1 MKTNMKTQNKTIP
14 TSQPKSDPKA
24 IHTHRRITSNFRMI
38 PHAISQ
44 SKELSFRDK
53 GILLTLLSYPDDWIF
68 HLDFISKEYGVGK
81 DALKT
86 SFRELVK
93 RGYLRHVKVTGA
105 HQRIVKYVWQ
115 VTNVPTDFVSIN
127 EHVVADSPPAV
138 PPVTGFPASGESATT
153 DRDRKTEK
161 DRKKEKES
169 KREDTMP
176 PPGASI
182 APPARS
188 TDQCNFISSNSF
200 SYSFLSSIPKK
211 YPELEAMTE
220 DELRGTGF
228 TEDQF

>member
-127 EHVVADSPPAV
+127 EHVVADSPLAV

-153 DRDRKTEK
+153 DRDRKT
-161 DRKKEKES
+161 DKENCLAKYLVGICNQRHCADIRS
-169 KREDTMP
+169 RRFGNHVGSRFCRCWSRIIGDT
-176 PPGASI
+176 
-182 APPARS
+182 
-188 TDQCNFISSNSF
+188 
-200 SYSFLSSIPKK
+200 
-211 YPELEAMTE
+211 
-220 DELRGTGF
+220 
-228 TEDQF
+228 